1 MVEYKDLDRKVID
14 ELKIIVAQ
22 GCRVIGK
29 LGLADYLGHISA
41 RIPGTDFVLIK
52 GSGLVCGNLMNTT
65 PDHIVM
71 VDIEGNFVEG
81 LHKQPNE
88 TRLHTEI
95 YKARPDVMAVV
106 HDHQHYATALDAA
119 GKKILPMEGVMI
131 YPVSKDVPV
140 FESSL
145 KICTNE
151 QGAAVAKCLGDNI
164 CCHLRNH
171 GIVAVGGCVQ
181 EAVINAIWLEI
192 QAKFTYMAYA
202 CGGEPHPQSP
212 EEVQLNIGQ
221 AEKWQGRWAY
231 YTSLLDVPGLLSL

>member
-1 MVEYKDLDRKVID
+1 MGYQDLDRNVVD
-14 ELKIIVAQ
+14 ELRVAVAT
-22 GCRVIGK
+22 GCRIIGK
-29 LGLADYLGHISA
+29 LGLADYLGHVSA
-41 RIPGTDFVLIK
+41 RIPGTDYILIK

-71 VDIEGNFVEG
+71 VDIDGNQVEG
-81 LHKQPNE
+81 LHRPPNE

-95 YKARPDVMAVV
+95 FRARPDVMGVV

-119 GKKILPMEGVMI
+119 GKQVLPMEGIMI
-131 YPVSKDVPV
+131 YPVAKPVPV

-145 KICTNE
+145 KICSNE
-151 QGAAVAKCLGDNI
+151 QGAAVAKALGDSVAI
-164 CCHLRNH
+164 HLRNH
-171 GIVAVGGCVQ
+171 GIVTTGGSVQ

-202 CGGEPHPQSP
+202 CGGTPHPQTP
-212 EEVQLNIGQ
+212 EEIELNIGM

-231 YTSLLDVPGLLSL
+231 YTSLLEVPGIIQL